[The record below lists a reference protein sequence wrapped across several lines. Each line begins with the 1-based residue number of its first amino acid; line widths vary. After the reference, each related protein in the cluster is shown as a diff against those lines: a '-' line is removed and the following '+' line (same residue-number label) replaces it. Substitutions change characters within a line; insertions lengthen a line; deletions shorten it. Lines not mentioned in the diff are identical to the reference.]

1 MLVVNFYFYSIF
13 PDIPKDFKE
22 VVLSPENDR
31 FFAENLY
38 ADFGSVGQ
46 SLRTLV
52 ERFQEQVS
60 YLFEL

>member
-1 MLVVNFYFYSIF
+1 M
-13 PDIPKDFKE
+13 
-22 VVLSPENDR
+22 VLSPENDR

-52 ERFQEQVS
+52 ERFQG
-60 YLFEL
+60 LFHFKILNKYKCDHALSS